1 MKLQITIP
9 ESLAD
14 IPLWRYQKYLKLVE
28 TNKDDKNA
36 DKFLAIKMLEIFCG
50 VPYEA
55 GVEYRVKDIN
65 DISMRIAEILQ
76 EKPNLVPRFE
86 ILDQEF
92 GFIPNLEDMT
102 FGEYVDLDTF
112 ISDWSQMHK
121 TMAVLYR
128 PIKQKIKNKY
138 LIEEYK
144 GDNYHEAML
153 HTPMDVVF
161 GSLLF
166 FYRLGSD
173 LSKDMTRYLETADQ
187 ETLAKWEVSAKNGAG
202 IIASAR
208 WLKEMLRVLP
218 M

>member
-28 TNKDDKNA
+28 TNKDDPNA

-50 VPYEA
+50 VPYET

-65 DISMRIAEILQ
+65 DISMQIAEILQ
-76 EKPNLVPRFE
+76 EKPDLVPRFE

-121 TMAVLYR
+121 TMSVLYR
-128 PIKQKIKNKY
+128 PIKQKMKNK
-138 LIEEYK
+138 
-144 GDNYHEAML
+144 
-153 HTPMDVVF
+153 
-161 GSLLF
+161 
-166 FYRLGSD
+166 
-173 LSKDMTRYLETADQ
+173 
-187 ETLAKWEVSAKNGAG
+187 
-202 IIASAR
+202 
-208 WLKEMLRVLP
+208 
-218 M
+218 

>member
-28 TNKDDKNA
+28 ANKDDKNA

-50 VPYEA
+50 VPYES

-65 DISMRIAEILQ
+65 SISMQISKVLLQKPDLVHRFNIL
-76 EKPNLVPRFE
+76 E
-86 ILDQEF
+86 QEF
-92 GFIPNLEDMT
+92 GFIPNLEDMS

-128 PIKQKIKNKY
+128 PVKNKIKNKY
-138 LIEEYK
+138 LIEDYK

-161 GSLLF
+161 GSMLF
-166 FYRLGSD
+166 FYHLGND
-173 LSKDMTRYLETADQ
+173 LSKDMAKYLETVDK
-187 ETLAKWEVSAKNGAG
+187 ETLAKLEASAENGDG
-202 IIASAR
+202 IIASSH
-208 WLKEMLRVLP
+208 WLKEMLRELK

>member
-76 EKPNLVPRFE
+76 EKPDLVPRFE

-121 TMAVLYR
+121 TMSVLYR

-144 GDNYHEAML
+144 GDNYYEAML

-173 LSKDMTRYLETADQ
+173 LSKDMTKYLETADK
-187 ETLAKWEVSAKNGAG
+187 ETLVKWEVSAKNGGG

-208 WLKEMLRVLP
+208 WLKEMLRGLP
-218 M
+218 V

>member
-28 TNKDDKNA
+28 TNKNDPNA

-50 VPYEA
+50 VPYET

-76 EKPNLVPRFE
+76 DKPSLVPRFE

-128 PIKQKIKNKY
+128 PIKQKMKNKY

-144 GDNYHEAML
+144 GDNYYEAML

-166 FYRLGSD
+166 FYHLGSD
-173 LSKDMTRYLETADQ
+173 LSKDMTKYLETADK
-187 ETLAKWEVSAKNGAG
+187 ETLVKLEVSAKNGGG

-208 WLKEMLRVLP
+208 WLKEMLRGLP
-218 M
+218 V

>member
-28 TNKDDKNA
+28 TNKNDPNA

-50 VPYEA
+50 VPYET

-76 EKPNLVPRFE
+76 EKPSLVPRFE

-144 GDNYHEAML
+144 GDNYYDAML

-166 FYRLGSD
+166 FYHLGSD
-173 LSKDMTRYLETADQ
+173 LSKDMTKYLETADK
-187 ETLAKWEVSAKNGAG
+187 ETLVKWEVSAKNGGG

-208 WLKEMLRVLP
+208 WLKEMLRGLP
-218 M
+218 V

>member
-76 EKPNLVPRFE
+76 EKPDLVPRFE

-144 GDNYHEAML
+144 GDNYYEAML

-173 LSKDMTRYLETADQ
+173 LSKDMTKYLETADK
-187 ETLAKWEVSAKNGAG
+187 ETLVKWEVSAKNGGG

-208 WLKEMLRVLP
+208 WLKEMLRGLP
-218 M
+218 V